1 MRLANSFIMAAWFD
15 GFAPASAGV
24 LCCPFAATGVLFVG
38 LSVGFVVVAAAA
50 VAAVGSAAAVVA
62 VVAVVASV
70 VAVAAVAAVV
80 VAGESTNRSIRH
92 IVATLRTTKSS
103 SKHPTA

>member
-1 MRLANSFIMAAWFD
+1 MRLANSFVMAAWFD

-62 VVAVVASV
+62 SVVAVA
-70 VAVAAVAAVV
+70 AVAAVAAVV